1 MPVSDFPEYD
11 SSDSRIS
18 FPRFWSVSKRSFSRQ
33 DCSSLL
39 AHWTPYGAPKPPRW
53 WFMET
58 RCSHH
63 ACSLCLTKR
72 DNLKEIK
79 ANFGYIDQVQRMDVV
94 KLVIGRGIEGRLEMH
109 LSLPEKGGLSE
120 PSSHR
125 RDSSQ
130 RKWPREINHAWLLS
144 CTSERNDLLIL
155 MHFET
160 TECFTSVTRAH
171 SSSFLNAFCCCF
183 PSSAIGGPEENLKL
197 QIALS
202 QCTWLT
208 GRSLFQNNSN
218 SVLAPSIEERSCC
231 RKLAIAEWGGAM

>member
-1 MPVSDFPEYD
+1 
-11 SSDSRIS
+11 
-18 FPRFWSVSKRSFSRQ
+18 
-33 DCSSLL
+33 
-39 AHWTPYGAPKPPRW
+39 
-53 WFMET
+53 MET

-130 RKWPREINHAWLLS
+130 RK
-144 CTSERNDLLIL
+144 
-155 MHFET
+155 
-160 TECFTSVTRAH
+160 
-171 SSSFLNAFCCCF
+171 
-183 PSSAIGGPEENLKL
+183 
-197 QIALS
+197 
-202 QCTWLT
+202 
-208 GRSLFQNNSN
+208 
-218 SVLAPSIEERSCC
+218 
-231 RKLAIAEWGGAM
+231 